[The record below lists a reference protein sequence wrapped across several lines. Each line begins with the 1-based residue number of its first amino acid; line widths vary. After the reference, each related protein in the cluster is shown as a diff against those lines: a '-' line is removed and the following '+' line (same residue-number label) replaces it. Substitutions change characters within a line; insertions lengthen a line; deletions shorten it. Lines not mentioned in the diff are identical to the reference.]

1 MVVLIRQSI
10 TVGKVLE
17 TVAMEGAFHLL
28 QVSNVQRYMLSLHNK
43 DLVRIDEFLLVCLTM
58 ESL

>member
-1 MVVLIRQSI
+1 LIRQSI